1 MRSQSVIQ
9 RADAAIHRGPVH
21 AVCVRVGVLAIARRG
36 RRRRGGGGVDAR
48 EEAVDE
54 RGLLLECGLE
64 LGDALGEVGG
74 RRR

>member
-1 MRSQSVIQ
+1 MRPTSVIQ
-9 RADAAIHRGPVH
+9 RGDAAIHRGPVH
-21 AVCVRVGVLAIARRG
+21 VVCVRVGVLAIARRG
-36 RRRRGGGGVDAR
+36 RRGGGGGVDAR

-74 RRR
+74 RC